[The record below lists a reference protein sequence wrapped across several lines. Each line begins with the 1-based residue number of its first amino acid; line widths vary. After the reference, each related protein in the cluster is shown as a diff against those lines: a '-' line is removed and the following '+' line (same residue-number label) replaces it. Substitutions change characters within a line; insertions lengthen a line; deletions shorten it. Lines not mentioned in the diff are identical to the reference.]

1 VPVTIGTLTSS
12 VQVSDG
18 GGGSVSDETT
28 ERIIQMAVARMKQV
42 LRDEIEAKKD
52 SDPQDRRSEAE
63 PD

>member
-1 VPVTIGTLTSS
+1 MPVTIGTLTSS

-18 GGGSVSDETT
+18 GGGVSDETT